1 MNIGLYHFLHKHK
14 NLSENILIKEEQV
27 VVSQVHKSKEFCS
40 FIDRGV
46 YAVGILG
53 VLVIIPQI
61 LKIWV
66 DKDTNGVSIITWI
79 GFFIGALFWLFYGII
94 HKEKPI
100 ILTNSAVLI
109 ADLLVIWG
117 LLFLK

>member
-1 MNIGLYHFLHKHK
+1 MNIGLHHFLHQHK
-14 NLSENILIKEEQV
+14 DLSENILVKEEEVIVKEVRQ
-27 VVSQVHKSKEFCS
+27 SKEFCS

-66 DKDTNGVSIITWI
+66 DRDINGVSVITWI
-79 GFFIGALFWLFYGII
+79 GFSIGALFWLFYGII
-94 HKEKPI
+94 HKVKPI
-100 ILTNSAVLI
+100 ILTNFAVLI
-109 ADLLVIWG
+109 ADLLVISG